1 MISKKLI
8 KRDIKDFNLTYK
20 TNKYK
25 YFIHNLDSKTISC
38 YIYNN
43 FQNGFG
49 ILFTIEL
56 LFKNKNYKIVWGR
69 QEYLESIMAMFLYC
83 KLIKRWKN

>member
-8 KRDIKDFNLTYK
+8 KKKTKDFNLVYK

-25 YFIHNLDSKTISC
+25 YYIHNLDSKTISC

-43 FQNGFG
+43 FQNGFS

-56 LFKNKNYKIVWGR
+56 LFKNKNYKIVWG
-69 QEYLESIMAMFLYC
+69 QKIYLKNIINMFLYC
-83 KLIKRWKN
+83 KFIKNGN

>member
-8 KRDIKDFNLTYK
+8 KKDIRDFNLTYK

-25 YFIHNLDSKTISC
+25 YYIHNLDPKIISC

-56 LFKNKNYKIVWGR
+56 LFKSKNYKIVWGR

-83 KLIKRWKN
+83 KFIKNEK

>member
-8 KRDIKDFNLTYK
+8 KRNIEDFSLVYK

-25 YFIHNLDSKTISC
+25 YYIHNLDSKTISC

-56 LFKNKNYKIVWGR
+56 LFKNKNYKIVWGQ
-69 QEYLESIMAMFLYC
+69 QEFLEPIMAMFLYC
-83 KLIKRWKN
+83 KLIKNEN

>member
-8 KRDIKDFNLTYK
+8 KRNVEDFNLIYK

-25 YFIHNLDSKTISC
+25 YYIHNLDSKTISC

-43 FQNGFG
+43 DQNGFG

-56 LFKNKNYKIVWGR
+56 LFKSKNYKVIWGR
-69 QEYLESIMAMFLYC
+69 KIYSEFIITMFLYC
-83 KLIKRWKN
+83 KFIKKWKN

>member
-1 MISKKLI
+1 MINKKLI
-8 KRDIKDFNLTYK
+8 KRNIEDFSLTYK

-25 YFIHNLDSKTISC
+25 YYIHNIDSKTISC

-56 LFKNKNYKIVWGR
+56 LFKSKNYIIVWGR
-69 QEYLESIMAMFLYC
+69 QECLESIIAMFLYC
-83 KLIKRWKN
+83 KFIKRWKN